1 GSGHG
6 QGPDVVERPDAAPYR
21 QGHEA
26 ALGDAGDDVEQSA
39 SAVGRSGDVV
49 EDQLIGALQVVAHGQ
64 LDRVADVMQFAEF
77 GAAELLTARGAPVV
91 DVKAGD
97 DASREHAGQD
107 SSTSATVVTRGR
119 VVPAHALTAGRGARG
134 SRCGACAGRSRTAR
148 TSPARGPATRGPRS
162 EEHTSELQ
170 SREK

>member
-1 GSGHG
+1 PLDVDGQHHGLRPEVLGGAGQQFRVRHRSRVDGDLVGSGQG

-39 SAVGRSGDVV
+39 PAVGRSGDVV

-134 SRCGACAGRSRTAR
+134 SR
-148 TSPARGPATRGPRS
+148 
-162 EEHTSELQ
+162 
-170 SREK
+170 